1 MLDCAAFPEQR
12 QSFIR
17 QLLLTQGRV
26 VCLQLAEQL
35 HVSEHTIRRDLKE
48 LASNGLCRRVYG
60 GAVST
65 MPSAESFND
74 RSEQHSTQKEAIAA
88 RCAQLV
94 KDKSCIF
101 IDSGT
106 TNLALAKAIPQNF
119 TLTVVTNSPI
129 IAVELINNPAC
140 EVIMLAGKIVKKI
153 GGTVGGLAQA
163 QIKNIYIDQ
172 LFLGGCAM
180 DIDAGLTV
188 FDYEDAEFK
197 KVLVKQ
203 SDEIIIGLTADKIP
217 AIARYAVASCDE
229 ITSLVV
235 ENRLSASLISS
246 FEQRDIKI
254 ELA

>member
-1 MLDCAAFPEQR
+1 MPNAA
-12 QSFIR
+12 SF
-17 QLLLTQGRV
+17 
-26 VCLQLAEQL
+26 
-35 HVSEHTIRRDLKE
+35 S
-48 LASNGLCRRVYG
+48 
-60 GAVST
+60 
-65 MPSAESFND
+65 D
-74 RSEQHSTQKEAIAA
+74 RTEQHSAQKGVIAA
-88 RCAQLV
+88 RCAQFI
-94 KDKSCIF
+94 KNESCIF

-106 TNLALAKAIPQNF
+106 TNLALAKAIPQNLN
-119 TLTVVTNSPI
+119 LTVVTNSPI

-197 KVLVKQ
+197 RVLVKQ
-203 SDEIIIGLTADKIP
+203 SDEVIVGLTLDKIP
-217 AIARYAVASCDE
+217 AIARYTVASCDE

-235 ENRLSASLISS
+235 EKRLSANLISA